1 MKLPKKW
8 GAHRR
13 RNPSQRRVDDEFLDI
28 TSRLDDTGIFAP
40 GPRDYELAEPND
52 QFQPPILPA
61 TPRPRGAVRV
71 LVITIVVLIAWVATY
86 IAGVSLP
93 PWMHALGFLDLAIFC
108 ALLFYLRPRGRS
120 PLTNKWGDDD
130 GARV

>member
-28 TSRLDDTGIFAP
+28 TSRLDDTDIFSP
-40 GPRDYELAEPND
+40 GPRDYELAEPD
-52 QFQPPILPA
+52 DRFQPPILPA
-61 TPRPRGAVRV
+61 TPHPRRAVRV
-71 LVITIVVLIAWVATY
+71 LAITIVVLIAWVATY
-86 IAGVSLP
+86 IAGITLP
-93 PWMHALGFLDLAIFC
+93 FWLHMLGFLDLSVFC
-108 ALLFYLRPRGRS
+108 ALLIYLRPRGRS
-120 PLTNKWGDDD
+120 ALTDKWGDDN